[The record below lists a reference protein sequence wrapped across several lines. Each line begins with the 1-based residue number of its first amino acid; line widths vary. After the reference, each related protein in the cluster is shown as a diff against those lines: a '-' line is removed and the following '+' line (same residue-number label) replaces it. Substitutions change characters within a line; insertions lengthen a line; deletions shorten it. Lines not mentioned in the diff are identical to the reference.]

1 MIRNCFRSKTDFVTA
16 SSAYNSTLSSLR
28 RAFLSLK
35 QPLQKNRNGFTLLEV
50 IIAVGIFAV
59 MSAFVASAIQNG
71 IKAKKKVQTQI
82 DEVSRMRD
90 AVKLMERD
98 LNQAYHHLD
107 WEKEFLDKVKKGNA
121 PTPPPGV
128 FQPPPQ
134 PEIPPEVQ
142 RMDPTTQFVGSQD
155 KMNFV
160 TMNNAR
166 FQTNKKMADFVE
178 VGYELKNCT
187 STDGKTNSSC
197 LWRRQSGAVDLDVT
211 KGGDSQVLLEN
222 VTELKFRY
230 LGQGKQ
236 DWISDWNST
245 DQGSDAAAKG
255 KYPLAVEISITTEK
269 AETKRKNSMQIVANI
284 RFPNNPVKK
293 GANGQ
298 PVPGDGDDGGG
309 VGF

>member
-1 MIRNCFRSKTDFVTA
+1 MRN
-16 SSAYNSTLSSLR
+16 
-28 RAFLSLK
+28 
-35 QPLQKNRNGFTLLEV
+35 QKGFTLLEI

-59 MSAFVASAIQNG
+59 MSAFVATAIQNG

-90 AVKLMERD
+90 SLKLMERD

-107 WEKEFLDKVKKGNA
+107 WEKEFLDKVKKAGQTAPPNA
-121 PTPPPGV
+121 GAGFVP
-128 FQPPPQ
+128 PPPQ
-134 PEIPPEVQ
+134 IEIPPEVQ
-142 RMDPTTQFVGSQD
+142 RVDPTTQFVGSQD

-166 FQTNKKMADFVE
+166 FQTNRKMADFVE
-178 VGYELKNCT
+178 VGYELKNCS

-197 LWRRQSGAVDLDVT
+197 LWRRQTGAVDLDVT
-211 KGGDSQVLLEN
+211 KGGDMQVLLEN
-222 VTELKFRY
+222 VTEFKLRY

-245 DQGSDAAAKG
+245 DQSSDAATKG
-255 KYPLAVEISITTEK
+255 NYPLAVEISITTEK
-269 AETKRKNSMQIVANI
+269 PESKRKNSMQIVANI
-284 RFPNNPVKK
+284 RFPNNPAKK
-293 GANGQ
+293 GPNGQ
-298 PVPGDGDDGGG
+298 PLPNNGDDDGGG